1 VSGLTLTW
9 IDTTSEENWL
19 PGLRSAVL
27 LLRAG
32 WPVFMWPGAPAGS
45 PYLAAAGLTDGAV
58 HWLED
63 QGATLVAGHG
73 PSENAELVS
82 LKAPAVAIFGGAGS
96 PYNHAAVIATLGLP
110 WFYAHGG
117 DIADGILRHA
127 DLLVVPGG
135 GWRFGNG
142 LLGDLGEAGV
152 AAMLEFVEAGGG
164 YLSSCAGTM
173 IAMRMPEASLER
185 WHGTKDR
192 FTLLEVENWD
202 PLRSAE
208 GGHRSPGIGRVIAQP
223 GSTRHPVA
231 LGLPEQLEITHY
243 NGPIFAEPGP
253 GIDVAL
259 RYAGTTEGFTPSE
272 CFHSHPGRPTT
283 NDQQRSLMAE
293 AGRQSLPAVV
303 AGERGRGRVVLAGLH
318 PEFGLDSSLD
328 NWGRPAQLIGN
339 AILWQAQHG
348 RGANPS
354 FPVQEAAI
362 AEAQTALD
370 QAIGGARQAITRLQ
384 EADAHAKRDWLSDS
398 ALRAAFGQT
407 AAELWLH
414 ALDSLGP
421 LLDRVAAAWS
431 NALEVSDET
440 GQRRI
445 AAAALQRYEPD
456 GGPDLGAQGAVWLIA
471 EATRLIVEAASVLA
485 TEEPAAAEHRVSR
498 SYLSAVGLLTNAAQ
512 RLESE
517 TATSRAEN
525 DLRDLRSLLQQTPVG
540 AAI

>member
-1 VSGLTLTW
+1 MNGLTW
-9 IDTTSEENWL
+9 IDTTGEENWL
-19 PGLRSAVL
+19 PGLRAAVL

-32 WPVFMWPGAPAGS
+32 WPVFMWPDAPAGS
-45 PYLAAAGLTDGAV
+45 PYLAAAGLPDGAAR
-58 HWLED
+58 WLAN
-63 QGATLVAGHG
+63 QGARLVAGHG
-73 PSENAELVS
+73 PLENADLVA
-82 LKAPAVAIFGGAGS
+82 LRAPAVAIFGGAGS
-96 PYNHAAVIATLGLP
+96 PYNHADVIAVLGVP

-117 DIADGILRHA
+117 DIADGILQHA

-152 AAMLEFVEAGGG
+152 EATLQFVETGGG

-173 IAMRMPEASLER
+173 IAMRMPEASLDR

-192 FTLLEVENWD
+192 FTLLEVENWA
-202 PLRSAE
+202 PLGSAE

-223 GSTRHPVA
+223 GSVRHPVS

-243 NGPIFAEPGP
+243 NGPIFAEPGA

-272 CFHSHPGRPTT
+272 CFHGHPGRPATEDLNT
-283 NDQQRSLMAE
+283 SLMAE
-293 AGRQSLPAVV
+293 AGRQALPAVV

-318 PEFGLDSSLD
+318 PEFGLDANLD
-328 NWGRPAQLIGN
+328 KWGRPAQLIGN
-339 AILWQAQHG
+339 AILWQAQEGHG
-348 RGANPS
+348 ADPS
-354 FPVQEAAI
+354 FPVQQASV

-370 QAIGGARQAITRLQ
+370 QAIAGAREAVTRLQ
-384 EADAHAKRDWLSDS
+384 AVDAYTERDWLSD
-398 ALRAAFGQT
+398 AAPRAAFGQT
-407 AAELWLH
+407 AAELWSRT
-414 ALDSLGP
+414 LDALGP

-431 NALEVSDET
+431 DALEVSDET
-440 GQRRI
+440 GRRRV

-456 GGPDLGAQGAVWLIA
+456 GGPDLGAQGAVWLVA
-471 EATRLIVEAASVLA
+471 EATRLIVEAASLLA

-498 SYLSAVGLLTNAAQ
+498 SYLSAVGLLANAAQ

-517 TATSRAEN
+517 AATSRAER
-525 DLRDLRSLLQQTPVG
+525 DLGDLRSLLKRAPAG
-540 AAI
+540 AVV